1 MSCSLSIAAVAVDR
15 QNLYLLSSSH
25 QLFVLRSSSTQRRAP
40 EVVYPHPTGTG
51 HDASTSL
58 ISQPHKL
65 FRRMN
70 ESRFANSP
78 CKGFAGQ
85 PNRLPPFRRAPALEE
100 IDVDMK
106 PLPPSPDIARNAQDV
121 VAKDQLFSIAAY
133 ISSAPDVIAAA
144 LRKHVEDEA
153 RDLGSEDLP
162 RVMDQ
167 LYEQISCLLQSNDAA
182 VILLALHAIDAL
194 IDLPFGGASN
204 VAKLANFLRNVFEVK
219 RDPEI
224 LVSASTV
231 LSHLAIVGGA
241 LTAHEVERQEMAE
254 NAFTVL
260 KNYIPE
266 FVDAIL
272 IASRDPKL
280 VIRERAV
287 EALRAFSH
295 SNMKAAAVCTAKE
308 AKLEGIDLFSFLPDD
323 MISTIIS
330 FLRTD
335 DAVRTSALSRRWRH
349 LWRSAPLN
357 LDTDHIPGYCPE
369 QIKVVTKILSQH
381 RGPIRRLKLHSLYFA
396 DLDSWFRSPAL
407 DTLQEID
414 IYVAKFDDV
423 LPLSVLRFASTLRV
437 AHFAHCSLFEDEDP
451 VFSFPHLKTLA
462 LGVLSIRGDTL
473 HSILS
478 GCPVLECLLLDGCD
492 VFGRLVINS
501 PTLRNL
507 GVCNVDYMKEIVI
520 QNAPCL
526 ERCVRYNLSHARTV
540 PVIQVIRAPKLE
552 ILGSLTDNFDKL
564 KLGTRVSQEMVVGN
578 LKILMQSVKIL
589 HLTSSGPNLDA
600 VVAFLK
606 VFPCLEKLYIMSSLQ
621 NDMKNVH
628 HLDPTDPIECLDH
641 LRYVELKCYMG
652 KKPDVDFARFFV
664 LNAKVLELMKF
675 ISITMMIMSCPWL
688 IPSIALLV
696 DCAE

>member
-1 MSCSLSIAAVAVDR
+1 
-15 QNLYLLSSSH
+15 
-25 QLFVLRSSSTQRRAP
+25 
-40 EVVYPHPTGTG
+40 
-51 HDASTSL
+51 
-58 ISQPHKL
+58 
-65 FRRMN
+65 
-70 ESRFANSP
+70 
-78 CKGFAGQ
+78 
-85 PNRLPPFRRAPALEE
+85 
-100 IDVDMK
+100 MK
-106 PLPPSPDIARNAQDV
+106 PSPLSPEIARNAQDL
-121 VAKDQLFSIAAY
+121 VAKDQPFSIAAY
-133 ISSAPDVIAAA
+133 ISSAPDVISAA

-224 LVSASTV
+224 LVSASAV
-231 LSHLAIVGGA
+231 LCHLAIVGGV

-295 SNMKAAAVCTAKE
+295 SNMKEAAVCTAKE
-308 AKLEGIDLFSFLPDD
+308 AKLEGIDLFSFLSDD
-323 MISTIIS
+323 IISTIIS
-330 FLRTD
+330 FLGTD
-335 DAVRTSALSRRWRH
+335 DAVRTSALSGRWRH

-369 QIKVVTKILSQH
+369 QIK
-381 RGPIRRLKLHSLYFA
+381 
-396 DLDSWFRSPAL
+396 
-407 DTLQEID
+407 
-414 IYVAKFDDV
+414 
-423 LPLSVLRFASTLRV
+423 
-437 AHFAHCSLFEDEDP
+437 
-451 VFSFPHLKTLA
+451 
-462 LGVLSIRGDTL
+462 
-473 HSILS
+473 
-478 GCPVLECLLLDGCD
+478 
-492 VFGRLVINS
+492 
-501 PTLRNL
+501 
-507 GVCNVDYMKEIVI
+507 
-520 QNAPCL
+520 
-526 ERCVRYNLSHARTV
+526 
-540 PVIQVIRAPKLE
+540 VIRAPKLE

-578 LKILMQSVKIL
+578 LKMLMQSVKIL

-675 ISITMMIMSCPWL
+675 IVKDSCTQKWRTNQYKQLQFDSRASQNAQFVFGSYSGTAYPTGCFRSRGFEFGSGKRRIVHHHDDHVL
-688 IPSIALLV
+688 SMADPFDSSSCGLCRIVLHHDDNVL
-696 DCAE
+696 